1 MTKSINLQWHSFF
14 RTWSIRRTL
23 IGILLCLSLSVWS
36 FSAIVVYLD
45 ADQESQ
51 ELFDQSLAETAHLL
65 LTLADHEV
73 QERMANM
80 PSAMAESNNDAHSQ
94 YLLFQI
100 WDEKRLLYKN
110 KGASDTP
117 FSASGAVGF
126 GWTVINGQ
134 PWRTY
139 VTWDTEHQLQIQV
152 GEPVSHRK
160 EISGRFAYKLLV
172 FALFIIPLLIA
183 GIWWTVN
190 RVFQALHASAEE
202 VSQRTPNDLRLVSLE
217 GRPIEVRPLLNAIN
231 RLFERV
237 SHTLANEQR
246 FTADAAH
253 ELRTPLAAIK
263 TNLQIIQRA
272 RNDGERTEAIQGLG
286 ASVDRATRLVEQL
299 MTLARLD
306 PQNNQQAPLRIA
318 DLSAVIAQQVPYWQS
333 QAAQKH
339 LHFDVQLS
347 EAQCP
352 LHQDSFL
359 ILLRNLLDNA
369 FRYTSEEGKVTLRC
383 GTDSRGVYML
393 ISDDG
398 VGIPAAMRERV
409 FERFMRLAGADKP
422 GSGLGLSIVKQI
434 ADMHHATLELSDGLD
449 HQAMSKDTSNDVNKG
464 LSVRLSWSL

>member
-1 MTKSINLQWHSFF
+1 MTDHLNKQWHSFF
-14 RTWSIRRTL
+14 RNWSIRRTL
-23 IGILLCLSLSVWS
+23 IGILLLLSLSVWS

-100 WDEKRLLYKN
+100 WDEQRLLYKN

-117 FSASGAVGF
+117 FSTNGANGF

-160 EISGRFAYKLLV
+160 EISGRFAYKLLL

-190 RVFQALHASAEE
+190 RVFQSLHASAEE

-217 GRPIEVRPLLNAIN
+217 GRPVEVRPLLNAIN

-237 SHTLANEQR
+237 SRTLANEQR

-272 RNDGERTEAIQGLG
+272 RNEHERTEAIQGLG
-286 ASVDRATRLVEQL
+286 VSVDRATRLVEQL

-306 PQNNQQAPLRIA
+306 PQHPQQAPMHTI
-318 DLSAVIAQQVPYWQS
+318 DLSSVIAQQVPYWATL
-333 QAAQKH
+333 AAQKH
-339 LHFDVQLS
+339 LHFQTQLS
-347 EAQCP
+347 TARCQ

-369 FRYTSEEGKVTLRC
+369 FRYTSESGTVSLSC
-383 GTDSRGVYML
+383 GTDHRGVYML
-393 ISDDG
+393 ITDDG
-398 VGIPAAMRERV
+398 IGIPADMRERV

-422 GSGLGLSIVKQI
+422 GSGLGLSIVRQI
-434 ADMHHATLELSDGLD
+434 ADMHHATLELTDGPEG
-449 HQAMSKDTSNDVNKG
+449 KG
-464 LSVRLSWSL
+464 LSVRLSWPTQENAFVTSTQ